1 MPTSESSDIEFVDPS
16 QAFYPELAGLEP
28 GGGDQPGQATAADPG
43 GHNPPGADDPARW
56 AEHEGMAEDPP
67 PPPPAQPAG
76 KTSGRTSDRTSGKTS
91 GKAAKAAPSLAALAS
106 HGVGVHL
113 EELQKRLVIAVAV
126 FVPLFVVGMLLYQSL
141 WKLVTLPLERAA
153 PHLLRFQA
161 LGPSDGLVMA
171 MRISFA
177 FALFLSL
184 PVLLGQVWAFVAP
197 GLTAREKRLL
207 YLSLGTGGVLFFIGA
222 ALCYFVGLPLAL
234 AFLLPFNQSL
244 EGWENAFTGP
254 GYVDFVIT
262 CLAGF
267 GLAFEMPLVM
277 LGLGWAGIITPRG
290 IREWWKAIVLI
301 IVVLAAVMTPPDPF
315 TQTLLALPMLGL
327 FAAGYLLVKWVA
339 GKED

>member
-1 MPTSESSDIEFVDPS
+1 MPTTDPSDIEFVDPS
-16 QAFYPELAGLEP
+16 QTFYPELAGLEP
-28 GGGDQPGQATAADPG
+28 GGGISAAGTREEKRPAD
-43 GHNPPGADDPARW
+43 ADDSVLY

-67 PPPPAQPAG
+67 PPVEAAAAAKPEPPAE
-76 KTSGRTSDRTSGKTS
+76 KRE
-91 GKAAKAAPSLAALAS
+91 PSLAMLAS
-106 HGVGVHL
+106 REIGGHL
-113 EELQKRLVIAVAV
+113 EELQKRLFIAVAV
-126 FVPLFVVGMLLYQSL
+126 FAPLFVAGMLLYRSL
-141 WKLVTLPLERAA
+141 WKIVTLPLERAA

-171 MRISFA
+171 MRIAFA
-177 FALFLSL
+177 FALFLAL

-207 YLSLGTGGVLFFIGA
+207 YLSLGSGGALFLVGA
-222 ALCYFVGLPLAL
+222 ALCYFVALPLAL
-234 AFLLPFNQSL
+234 EFLLPFNQSL

-267 GLAFEMPLVM
+267 GMAFELPLLM
-277 LGLGWAGIITPRG
+277 LALGWAGIITPRG

-301 IVVLAAVMTPPDPF
+301 IVVVAAVMTPPDPF

-327 FAAGYLLVKWVA
+327 FAVGYLLVKWVA
-339 GKED
+339 RREE